1 MPSGREH
8 VNSQLPN
15 SNFQR
20 VRIWELGIGSWRLS
34 RHVLQPGDS
43 RSRVAAAFAT
53 VWLCTVASACAEIL
67 VRWDQPDVPPPAA
80 LGLTTLVVPAGG
92 EGRARA
98 LAQGYRVY
106 LEVES
111 AALSAFVPPAGPL
124 AGVLVK
130 GTPRPALLRQL
141 RARLA
146 ARGARVAVVDDRGKW
161 PHIRSNWV
169 TKNRDVL
176 QVTGRS
182 AQPWIENNAALI
194 RIGRQTGVRPG
205 SDGGQT
211 GVRPG
216 SDHGLTP
223 TLTYRW
229 QPITLSDAGEG
240 PALDNYLV
248 AIAEAGSF
256 GADLVLPLHEKF
268 QARLLSADPRAR
280 AEWTRIRSYLEFYAW
295 PLHARYAPVANIG
308 VVTGE
313 PMLSYEVM
321 NLLLRHNLPFALIA
335 PAELPKRPL
344 GPFKLL
350 VVLDAPGT
358 AAAQALERFEAA
370 GGTVHRVTG
379 GVADPNEFALEVRKM
394 VGAEHRV
401 IEIWNGITVMA
412 APYQAPDGESLVLT
426 AVNYAHQTLPVQIRV
441 PGAYSTV
448 QFESPEEPAT
458 LLPHSIRNGYTEFVL
473 PALQVGGR
481 VFLTRP

>member
-1 MPSGREH
+1 MA
-8 VNSQLPN
+8 VAL
-15 SNFQR
+15 
-20 VRIWELGIGSWRLS
+20 
-34 RHVLQPGDS
+34 
-43 RSRVAAAFAT
+43 AAA
-53 VWLCTVASACAEIL
+53 LCAAAPARAEIL

-111 AALSAFVPPAGPL
+111 AALAGFVPPAGPL

-169 TKNRDVL
+169 TRNRDVL

-194 RIGRQTGVRPG
+194 RI
-205 SDGGQT
+205 GGQT

-240 PALDNYLV
+240 PALENYLV

-268 QARLLSADPRAR
+268 QARLLAAEPRAR

-308 VVTGE
+308 VVTAE
-313 PMLSYEVM
+313 PMLSFEVM
-321 NLLLRHNLPFALIA
+321 NLLLRHNQPFALIA
-335 PAELPKRPL
+335 PGELSTRAL
-344 GPFKLL
+344 APFKLL
-350 VVLDAPGT
+350 VVLDAP
-358 AAAQALERFEAA
+358 APDEAKALERFEAA
-370 GGTVHRVTG
+370 GGKVHRVTG

-394 VGAEHRV
+394 VGADHRV

-412 APYQAPDGESLVLT
+412 APYQAPDGERLVLT
-426 AVNYAHQTLPVQIRV
+426 AVNYAHQALPVQIRV
-441 PGAYSTV
+441 PGSYSTV
-448 QFESPEEPAT
+448 QFESPEESAT

-473 PALQVGGR
+473 PALRVGGR